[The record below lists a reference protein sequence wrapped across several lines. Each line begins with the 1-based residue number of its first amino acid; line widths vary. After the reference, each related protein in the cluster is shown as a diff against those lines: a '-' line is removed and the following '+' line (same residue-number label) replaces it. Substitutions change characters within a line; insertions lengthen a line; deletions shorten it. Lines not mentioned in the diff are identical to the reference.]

1 MAEPA
6 TVIDVTERLPSRPVP
21 ADKGTASEPPG
32 GADRATI
39 LAGLVLIGV
48 FIVGFLAWAA
58 LAPLDSA
65 AIAQGRISVEGNR
78 KTISHL
84 EGGIVREIL
93 VRDGEE
99 VKPGQVLVRLDDTKA
114 RATLEIVRGRELVSV
129 AQEARLTAE
138 RDGLKTIAFPAD
150 ILSAAAT
157 DLNVSKIVNGQ
168 INLFNAR
175 RDSHEQQIAI
185 LNKTIAQ
192 RKEEIAGLQGQIR
205 SGGEQIRLLEEQLED
220 FEVLYKKGLARK
232 SQIFDL
238 RRRKAE
244 VEGARSQYTSA
255 IARAEQQIGEVML
268 RINDLKSQRSREIA
282 EELRKEQA
290 DHADMSERRIAAED
304 VLKRTEI
311 VASTAGTIVGLKVFT
326 PGGVIA
332 PGAALMD
339 IVPSD
344 DRLIVEARV
353 DPGDID
359 GVHPGLMAQVRV
371 TGLNIRTTRP
381 VDGTVLSVSADR
393 LTDERTGQPYYLA
406 KIELTG
412 DLKEALDGAPL
423 RPGMPAEVMI
433 HTGSRTALEYAFKP
447 LTASLDR
454 AFRSK

>member
-6 TVIDVTERLPSRPVP
+6 TVIDVSQRLPSRPP
-21 ADKGTASEPPG
+21 PEPG
-32 GADRATI
+32 GPSSKPPVAADRTTI
-39 LAGLVLIGV
+39 VAGLALIGIFV
-48 FIVGFLAWAA
+48 VGFLAWAA

-78 KTISHL
+78 KTVSHL
-84 EGGIVREIL
+84 EGGIVKEIL
-93 VRDGEE
+93 VREGEE
-99 VKPGQVLVRLDDTKA
+99 VKAGQPLIRLDDTKA
-114 RATLEIVRGRELVSV
+114 RASLEIVRGRELVSA

-138 RDGLKTIAFPAD
+138 RDRLTAIVFPERLRA
-150 ILSAAAT
+150 AAAT
-157 DLNVSKIVNGQ
+157 DPNVREIVNGQ

-175 RDSHEQQIAI
+175 RDSHEQQVGI
-185 LNKTIAQ
+185 LNKAIAQ
-192 RKEEIAGLQGQIR
+192 RNEEIAGLQGQIR
-205 SGGEQIRLLEEQLED
+205 WGGEQIKLLEEQLED
-220 FEVLYKKGLARK
+220 LEALYEKGLARK

-238 RRRKAE
+238 KRRRAE
-244 VEGARSQYTSA
+244 IEGARSQYTSA
-255 IARAEQQIGEVML
+255 IARAQQQIGETML
-268 RINDLKSQRSREIA
+268 RINDLTSQRDREIA

-304 VLKRTEI
+304 VLRRTEI
-311 VASTAGTIVGLKVFT
+311 TATTAGTIVGLKVFT

-332 PGAALMD
+332 PGAPLMD

-359 GVHPGLMAQVRV
+359 GVHPGLTAQVRV
-371 TGLNIRTTRP
+371 TALNIRTTRP
-381 VDGTVLSVSADR
+381 VDGVVMSVSADR
-393 LTDERTGQPYYLA
+393 LNDERTGAPYYLA

-423 RPGMPAEVMI
+423 RAGMPAEVMI
-433 HTGSRTALEYAFKP
+433 RTGSRTVLEYAFRP

-454 AFRSK
+454 SFRSK